1 MADFPVCP
9 SSERT
14 MSVLTPFRR
23 GFMKT
28 GKFYCKVVS
37 ASLFADSTAHA
48 IDFTTKIVPSNLFAG
63 IPLELKSCTAQSLS
77 RFAPAPF
84 TQGSLWVYGIRPHSI
99 QRNHQ
104 IPNLSLFIQTNHNST
119 ASRQKSREAAIFMR
133 RIHPDRPAHPLWY
146 PGIRRGSPFSGRR
159 RRWRSAGPPA
169 QKPL

>member
-63 IPLELKSCTAQSLS
+63 IPPELKSCTAQSLS
-77 RFAPAPF
+77 RFATAPF
-84 TQGSLWVYGIRPHSI
+84 TQGS
-99 QRNHQ
+99 
-104 IPNLSLFIQTNHNST
+104 
-119 ASRQKSREAAIFMR
+119 
-133 RIHPDRPAHPLWY
+133 
-146 PGIRRGSPFSGRR
+146 PGRVPFSTRTPLDKQLNKFPIYLHTEIAQYMIHHPKG
-159 RRWRSAGPPA
+159 GP
-169 QKPL
+169 L